1 MTENIEIIEEGK
13 VLSRIYSGSAVGDVL
28 KYISD
33 YPSVFIVYDRN
44 VGHLLRALSGNP
56 KLKGSFPIK
65 ATEDGKVMDTV
76 LSICNW
82 LLENN
87 ADRNSL
93 LLAVGGGIVTDMAGF
108 SASIYKRGI
117 RFAYIPTTLLSQ
129 VDAAIGGKTGVNF
142 HSYKNMLGVIRQP
155 EFTFLCPQPLSTLP
169 FRDFVSGEAELLK
182 TFIISNIPEKSYQ
195 KCIALLSDIFSSRD
209 RAEAITS
216 HHNELQDLIHR
227 AAAIKAGV
235 VSRDQYEKGERRKLN
250 LGHTF
255 AHAIERIARSRE
267 PEIDITHGEA
277 VAMGIVAA
285 ARLSEV
291 GAGVESPAEIGT
303 GDNAGAER
311 IAADFARCGLPVEMP
326 FPLEDLA
333 DAMSKDKKA
342 DGDKIHFVLIRSIGD
357 VFVRKLTIEEA
368 MSKLLH

>member
-195 KCIALLSDIFSSRD
+195 KCIALLSDIFSSPD

-216 HHNELQDLIHR
+216 HQDELQDLIHR

-255 AHAIERIARSRE
+255 AHAIESIARSSV

-285 ARLSEV
+285 ARLSERMAEDE
-291 GAGVESPAEIGT
+291 AGRRPKLETE
-303 GDNAGAER
+303 
-311 IAADFARCGLPVEMP
+311 IAADFARCGLPVKMP
-326 FPLEDLA
+326 FPFEDLA
-333 DAMSKDKKA
+333 KAMAKDKKA
-342 DGDKIHFVLIRSIGD
+342 EGDRIHFVLIRAIGD
-357 VFVRKLTIEEA
+357 TCDRELTIEEA
-368 MSKLLH
+368 MSKLVR